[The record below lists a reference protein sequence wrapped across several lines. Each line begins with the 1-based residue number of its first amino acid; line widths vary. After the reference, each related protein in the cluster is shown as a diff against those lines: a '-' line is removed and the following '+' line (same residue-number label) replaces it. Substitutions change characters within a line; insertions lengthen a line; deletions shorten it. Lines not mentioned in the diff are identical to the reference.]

1 MKNLHDIPAAPRRPI
16 DIEGIWADTIRG
28 GVVEPYQQPFARNY
42 FVHPRYVGDPREVLD
57 IYDAAQEIAMSRR
70 RGTRD
75 RAVLM
80 VSRREMEAIIMNTP
94 AWHPVEGGERWPR
107 LYGVRLVLDEA
118 RY

>member
-1 MKNLHDIPAAPRRPI
+1 MVKNLHDIP
-16 DIEGIWADTIRG
+16 
-28 GVVEPYQQPFARNY
+28 EPYQQPFARNY

-107 LYGVRLVLDEA
+107 LYGVRLIVAD
-118 RY
+118 